1 MPRLPTMRVIGS
13 HDISVR
19 SVSFELGPDGV
30 GRDWVVVIGSTSS
43 RLVAGLQLGTTLTPL
58 RFPVEGVLGE
68 SPQRLHGFAVHRAA
82 RGRDPPAGWFV
93 HERHELVRE
102 ARHRAADANATH
114 VRAATDAV
122 DPAALGHVAVDDRAP
137 AAELDD
143 A

>member
-43 RLVAGLQLGTTLTPL
+43 RLVAGLQLGTTFTPL

-68 SPQRLHGFAVHRAA
+68 SPQRLHGFAVDRAA
-82 RGRDPPAGWFV
+82 GGRDPSAGRLV

-102 ARHRAADANATH
+102 TGHRAADADPAD

-122 DPAALGHVAVDDRAP
+122 HPA
-137 AAELDD
+137 
-143 A
+143 